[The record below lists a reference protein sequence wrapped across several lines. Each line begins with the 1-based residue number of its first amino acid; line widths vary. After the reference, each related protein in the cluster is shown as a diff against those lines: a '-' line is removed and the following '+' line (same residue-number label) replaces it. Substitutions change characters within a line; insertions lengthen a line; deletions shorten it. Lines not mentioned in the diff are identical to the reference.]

1 MLVSAAARAFPLAEA
16 RGAALLLL
24 VHRLLTGAASLAM
37 CGLSSTAPGSRAQ
50 AGHLWHTSSAA
61 PWHMGSPGSRTEP
74 PSPILAGGFL
84 ATEPP
89 GKPHSALLKIY
100 LEDVSFLYLNKK
112 NGFKPDFLSSF

>member
-1 MLVSAAARAFPLAEA
+1 MLVSTAARAFPLAEA

-24 VHRLLTGAASLAM
+24 VRRLLTGAASLAM
-37 CGLSSTAPGSRAQ
+37 CGLSSAAPGSRAQ
-50 AGHLWHTSSAA
+50 AGHLWHTSSVA

-89 GKPHSALLKIY
+89 GKPTKKSTVGLTEIP
-100 LEDVSFLYLNKK
+100 LYIKRCFFVL
-112 NGFKPDFLSSF
+112 FRFPSCF